1 MLSSACSSE
10 NKKPIS
16 THSSMQR
23 NTVQNMQPESNRNC
37 LLLPSSFLEGNDR
50 CGRRR
55 LIMQVMLILVSIPL
69 VFILPPIFFCF
80 RSLRLGFPSGSTYST
95 SAILS
100 VPCVHSRKSFICY
113 VLSLSLS
120 LFFLKSFLSCEEME
134 RERIPTRL
142 FIPFSRCSLSTLLK
156 KLQFLRRVSFR
167 TCFFASEGMKNVV
180 SQPSHLKYYFIVI
193 RTQLFFFKFPP

>member
-55 LIMQVMLILVSIPL
+55 LIMQVMLILVSIPSFL
-69 VFILPPIFFCF
+69 SFLPFFCF

-134 RERIPTRL
+134 RERIPTRV

-167 TCFFASEGMKNVV
+167 TCFLRARE
-180 SQPSHLKYYFIVI
+180 
-193 RTQLFFFKFPP
+193 